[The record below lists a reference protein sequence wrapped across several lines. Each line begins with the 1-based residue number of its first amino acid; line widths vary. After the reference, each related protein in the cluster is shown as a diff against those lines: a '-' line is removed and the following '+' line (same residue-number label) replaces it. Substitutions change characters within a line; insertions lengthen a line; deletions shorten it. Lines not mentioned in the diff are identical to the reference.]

1 MVSRRHFLGTGV
13 LAGGALAVPAWLRGP
28 VYAQTSEASRP
39 GVPWGVQSGDATP
52 STAVIWSAT
61 DRPARMLVEYAAD
74 ERLSGARRLVG
85 PAALPE
91 TGYTAKV
98 VLADLPSGRDIFYR
112 VVFQDLGDL
121 KTLSAPVT
129 GRLRTALTG
138 VAALI
143 WPAIRLAEEIGQRKL
158 SGSFTSQNRNAGLQ
172 VSLLVYA
179 SIFWS

>member
-129 GRLRTALTG
+129 GRLRTA
-138 VAALI
+138 
-143 WPAIRLAEEIGQRKL
+143 PAEVRDVSFVWSGDTAGQGWGISREWGGMKIYETIRGHL
-158 SGSFTSQNRNAGLQ
+158 S
-172 VSLLVYA
+172 
-179 SIFWS
+179 